1 VVVVGDLAV
10 DVLVAPSVALVAGAD
25 VPARITTAGGGAG
38 ATTAA
43 WLADRGVDV
52 TLVARVGDDAAG
64 HAAVQEIRAAGVRD
78 AVAVDLDVSTATV
91 VVLLGPH
98 GERTMLS
105 DRGAAGRLAPAD
117 LPSLRGVD
125 HLHVSGYV
133 LGDPGSRAA
142 GTAAVVAA
150 RAAGASVSL
159 DPQTTGWRPQRRCAA
174 SAGPICCCR
183 TRTNWPP

>member
-10 DVLVAPSVALVAGAD
+10 DVLVAPSVALVADAD

-52 TLVARVGDDAAG
+52 TLVARAGDD
-64 HAAVQEIRAAGVRD
+64 AAVQEIRAAGVRD
-78 AVAVDLDVSTATV
+78 AVAVELDASTATV

-105 DRGAAGRLAPAD
+105 ARGAAGRLAPAD

-125 HLHVSGYV
+125 HPHLSATCWAI
-133 LGDPGSRAA
+133 PGRQRPVQRRWSLRARP
-142 GTAAVVAA
+142 V
-150 RAAGASVSL
+150 RASPSTRRRRA
-159 DPQTTGWRPQRRCAA
+159 WRPRRRCAA